1 MTYEENEKLPPERT
15 GENRFIFALDKFYGV
30 CYHIILPHSQ
40 CRKETHEQKQS
51 IHKISEESAYQPQ
64 ETYHRRG
71 KYLVLQIRGTAQQ
84 GEDTLLL
91 PDVQGQV
98 LRLQTGEGY
107 TQNGFDE
114 LFDESG
120 VNQPINMTKRPF
132 SAITPEQQT
141 SIFIALLPIG
151 AMISG
156 QGGNEH
162 DLY

>member
-1 MTYEENEKLPPERT
+1 MCIRDSLTANAER
-15 GENRFIFALDKFYGV
+15 K
-30 CYHIILPHSQ
+30 S
-40 CRKETHEQKQS
+40 HEQKQI

-64 ETYHRRG
+64 ETYHCRG

-107 TQNGFDE
+107 PQNGFDE

-132 SAITPEQQT
+132 SAITPEPQT
-141 SIFIALLPIG
+141 SIFIVLLPIG

>member
-1 MTYEENEKLPPERT
+1 M
-15 GENRFIFALDKFYGV
+15 
-30 CYHIILPHSQ
+30 
-40 CRKETHEQKQS
+40 
-51 IHKISEESAYQPQ
+51 
-64 ETYHRRG
+64 
-71 KYLVLQIRGTAQQ
+71 LQIRGTAQQ

-91 PDVQGQV
+91 PDVPGQV
-98 LRLQTGEGY
+98 LRLQTDERY
-107 TQNGFDE
+107 PQNGFDE

-132 SAITPEQQT
+132 SAITPEPQT
-141 SIFIALLPIG
+141 SIFIALLSIG